1 MRFTALGHGALSVEA
16 AGKRLLA
23 DPWLLGSCYWR
34 SWWHYPPTGV
44 RDEDLMPDFVYLSH
58 HHFDHFHYPSMRR
71 IDRRATVLVPKFAVD
86 VMPGEVRGLG
96 FADVRELAHGDI
108 VELAPG
114 LRAVSFQY
122 GFDDSALLLE
132 HNGVVLADFNDCKVR
147 GRAMN
152 EVLDAFGRPTFLFKS
167 HSWAQA
173 YPVRY
178 TADDPRELG
187 LVSRESYVA
196 DFVETVERVRPRY
209 AVPFASMVCFLHP
222 ETEEV
227 NDHVV
232 TPAEVAAGYA
242 ERPVAGSDVVVM
254 APGDSWSPE
263 DGFHLSD
270 TDWFDRERRTKVL
283 TELRAEAN
291 PRIEQSLAEEAGR
304 TVDWEAFRSYFEVFV
319 RALPPLSA
327 RFVLPRPIT
336 FHVPSGGAT
345 PAWVLDARTRRVTRQ
360 ATPPAGAANVIHVS
374 EAVLADAIDK
384 KIVNLIHISLRL
396 RVELRPGGVDADL
409 AFWGLL
415 AMWELGYLPLTKVPR
430 RRLAS
435 ALWRRRREIVE
446 TVTGRLLRRGSFAER
461 MSGGMITSSGASR

>member
-1 MRFTALGHGALSVEA
+1 MQFTILGHGALSVEA

-34 SWWHYPPTGV
+34 SWWHYPPTEM
-44 RDEDLMPDFVYLSH
+44 RDDDLSPDFVYLSH

-71 IDRRATVLVPKFAVD
+71 LDRRATVLVPRFAVD

-96 FADVRELAHGDI
+96 FSNVIELAHGDV

-132 HNGVVLADFNDCKVR
+132 SDGAVLADLNDCKVR
-147 GRAMN
+147 GKAMK
-152 EVLDAFGRPTFLFKS
+152 EVLDVFGRPTFMFKS
-167 HSWAQA
+167 HSWAQG

-178 TADDPRELG
+178 TADDPSELG

-222 ETEEV
+222 ETFDV

-232 TPAEVAAGYA
+232 TPAEVAASFA
-242 ERPVAGSDVVVM
+242 EHPVEGSDVVVM
-254 APGDSWSPE
+254 APGDSWSAVA
-263 DGFHLSD
+263 GFQLGD
-270 TDWFDRERRTKVL
+270 VDWFDATRRAATL
-283 TELRAEAN
+283 SELR
-291 PRIEQSLAEEAGR
+291 EQARPKVEESLAAEAGR
-304 TVDWEAFRSYFEVFV
+304 TVDWDAFRTFFESFV
-319 RALPPLSA
+319 RALPPASP
-327 RFVLPRPIT
+327 RFLLPRPIT
-336 FHVPSGGAT
+336 FHVPSGGDT
-345 PAWVLDARTRRVTRQ
+345 PAWVIDARHRRVTRQ
-360 ATPPAGAANVIHVS
+360 AAPPPENADVIHVS

-384 KIVNLIHISLRL
+384 RVVNLIHISLRL

-415 AMWELGYLPLTKVPR
+415 AMWELGYLPLHKVPR

-435 ALWRRRREIVE
+435 AVWRRRRELME
-446 TVTGRLLRRGSFAER
+446 MVTGRLLKRGSFAER
-461 MSGGMITSSGASR
+461 MTGGMITSSGSSR